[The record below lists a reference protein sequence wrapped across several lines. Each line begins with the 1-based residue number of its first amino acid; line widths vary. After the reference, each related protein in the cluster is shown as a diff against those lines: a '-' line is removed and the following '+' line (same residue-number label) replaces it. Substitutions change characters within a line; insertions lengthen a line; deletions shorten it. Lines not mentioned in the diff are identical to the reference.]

1 MKLPYHA
8 LVVVCTKEVEQWV
21 HALLVMEE
29 LRRQMPVEE
38 LHTIANGLRQRRTR
52 EGGIEWLEI
61 QLKHKVVVG
70 AEIYIRDITMTYISI
85 KEK

>member
-1 MKLPYHA
+1 
-8 LVVVCTKEVEQWV
+8 
-21 HALLVMEE
+21 
-29 LRRQMPVEE
+29 MPVEE